1 MVARSLDPAPQTYL
15 SEAKDLYFFSR
26 YWDRG
31 IDWYQAQFKLAP
43 ANVPIVG
50 EVCPDYLGVPEA
62 PGRMRATPGP
72 PSQAHG
78 DLARPRRARFLGLSL
93 RPKHGLAAESFR
105 ATLASTPLML
115 EEGHYAT
122 LLDRYLDHF
131 DRDCFQVAVFDDL
144 GRPAG
149 LPGRDDRLAR
159 HRSSAADAEQ
169 TEARLPASK
178 ARFLPLA
185 KASQRGAEWV
195 RQHDGA
201 RVVGAVKRSRVVQ
214 RALYRPLGAD
224 RPTISPDD
232 QAYVRDLL
240 EPEVVRVEKT
250 FDIALRQRWGWS

>member
-1 MVARSLDPAPQTYL
+1 
-15 SEAKDLYFFSR
+15 
-26 YWDRG
+26 
-31 IDWYQAQFKLAP
+31 
-43 ANVPIVG
+43 
-50 EVCPDYLGVPEA
+50 
-62 PGRMRATPGP
+62 MRATLGP
-72 PSQAHG
+72 DVKLMVTLRDPAE
-78 DLARPRRARFLGLSL
+78 RAFSAYLYAQ
-93 RPKHGLAAESFR
+93 KHGLAAESFR

-122 LLDRYLDHF
+122 LLERYLDHF
-131 DRDCFQVAVFDDL
+131 DRGCFQVAVFDDL
-144 GRPAG
+144 SADPQAFLDATTDWLGI
-149 LPGRDDRLAR
+149 AR
-159 HRSSAADAEQ
+159 QPLTPEQ